1 MREAFTVASGRTHC
15 NHYLSIAPLN
25 LEVGSKRFMNT
36 LSYLV
41 IFSGFSFLFFGCA
54 CFLSKKM
61 KLEFERYGL
70 PSFRKAV
77 GALQLLGGVGLI
89 VGMVYS
95 PALQLYAA
103 FGLSV
108 LMFLGFWYALRSKM
122 PCYWQPLPSFTPC

>member
-1 MREAFTVASGRTHC
+1 
-15 NHYLSIAPLN
+15 
-25 LEVGSKRFMNT
+25 MNI

-41 IFSGFSFLFFGCA
+41 LFSGFSFLFFGCA
-54 CFLSKKM
+54 CFVSKKM

-70 PSFRKAV
+70 PSFRKMI
-77 GALQLLGGVGLI
+77 GALQLLGGAGLI

-108 LMFLGFWYALRSKM
+108 LMLLGFLVRLKIKDALLLAAPSLFYALLNAYI
-122 PCYWQPLPSFTPC
+122 CYELLHSYL